1 MDENKRWYASRT
13 LWINAIA
20 GLAAVSGAL
29 GLDLGLDSET
39 QIAIVGGV
47 MAVIN
52 IVLRFVTSKPVG

>member
-20 GLAAVSGAL
+20 GLAAISGAL
-29 GLDLGLDSET
+29 GLDLGLSSET
-39 QIAIVGGV
+39 QIALVGGI